1 MILSSC
7 ILGKTVSQMLTHLMA
22 VKNDGPALK
31 SLRCSGPY
39 YDRDPT
45 SDHHFHHLSC
55 EAHKRILQT
64 SMHVSENQGCR
75 VLNMGSSL

>member
-1 MILSSC
+1 MTLSSC
-7 ILGKTVSQMLTHLMA
+7 ILGKTASQILTHLMA

-45 SDHHFHHLSC
+45 SDHHFHHLSY
-55 EAHKRILQT
+55 EEHKRILEV
-64 SMHVSENQGCR
+64 VSRRLCLFPKIKGA
-75 VLNMGSSL
+75 VS